1 MELKKAGQELQ
12 EVLEEQRKMGKGK
25 IISMLRSI
33 DEVGVWYELPED
45 VKINSVRVAALTLR
59 RREGK
64 EFITTKFRGR
74 YYIKRVK

>member
-1 MELKKAGQELQ
+1 VGLKKVDRELQ
-12 EVLEEQRKMGKGK
+12 EVLEEQRKIGKGK
-25 IISMLRSI
+25 VISMLRSI

-45 VKINSVRVAALTLR
+45 VKINSVRVAAMTLR
-59 RREGK
+59 EKEGK